1 MPASTPAAIV
11 RQFLGA
17 WPRRDLEELMSFF
30 AADAVYHNVPVAPCV
45 GAAAIR
51 ETFAGF
57 LATMPGIVLDVVN
70 LVTEGPF
77 VMAERIDRF
86 VMPNGHRFD
95 LPVTG
100 VFEIRDGKIVAFRDY
115 FDLATF
121 ERGSGLK
128 L

>member
-1 MPASTPAAIV
+1 MAANPETIV
-11 RQFLGA
+11 RDFLGA
-17 WPRRDLEELMSFF
+17 WPRRDLDELMSFF

-51 ETFAGF
+51 ATFAGF

-70 LVTEGPF
+70 LAAAGPL

-100 VFEIRDGKIVAFRDY
+100 VFEVGDGKIVAFRDY
-115 FDLATF
+115 FNLASF
-121 ERGSGLK
+121 EQESGLK

>member
-1 MPASTPAAIV
+1 MASTPEQIV
-11 RQFLGA
+11 RDFLGA
-17 WPRRDLEELMSFF
+17 WPRRDLDELMSFF
-30 AADAVYHNVPVAPCV
+30 APGAVYHNVPVAPCV

-51 ETFAGF
+51 DAFAGF
-57 LATMPGIVLDVVN
+57 LATMPGIALDVVE
-70 LVTEGPF
+70 LVAAGPL
-77 VMAERIDRF
+77 VMAERVDRF

-100 VFEIRDGKIVAFRDY
+100 VFEVQGGKIVAFRDY

>member
-1 MPASTPAAIV
+1 MSATAESIV
-11 RQFLGA
+11 RDFLGA
-17 WPRRDLEELMSFF
+17 WPRRDLVELMSYF
-30 AADAVYHNVPVAPCV
+30 APDAVYHNVPVAPCV

-57 LATMPGIVLDVVN
+57 LASMPGIVLDVVN
-70 LVTEGPF
+70 LVANGPL

-100 VFEIRDGKIVAFRDY
+100 VFEVRDGKIVAFRDY
-115 FDLATF
+115 FNLASF
-121 ERGSGLK
+121 ESESGLA

>member
-1 MPASTPAAIV
+1 MASTPETLV
-11 RQFLGA
+11 RDFLGA
-17 WPRRDLEELMSFF
+17 WPRRDLVELMSYF
-30 AADAVYHNVPVAPCV
+30 APDAVYHNVPVAPCV

-57 LATMPGIVLDVVN
+57 LASMPGIVLDVVN
-70 LVTEGPF
+70 LVANGPL

-100 VFEIRDGKIVAFRDY
+100 VFEVRDGKIVAFRDY
-115 FDLATF
+115 FNLASF
-121 ERGSGLK
+121 ESESGLA

>member
-1 MPASTPAAIV
+1 MAPSPETLV
-11 RQFLGA
+11 RDFLGA
-17 WPRRDLEELMSFF
+17 WPRRDLDELMSFF
-30 AADAVYHNVPVAPCV
+30 AANAVYHNVPVAPCI

-70 LVTEGPF
+70 LVASGPL

-100 VFEIRDGKIVAFRDY
+100 VFEVRDGKIVAFRDY
-115 FDLATF
+115 FNLVSF
-121 ERGSGLK
+121 EKESGLT

>member
-1 MPASTPAAIV
+1 MAVSPETIV
-11 RQFLGA
+11 RDFLGA

-57 LATMPGIVLDVVN
+57 LATMPGIVLDVVE
-70 LVTEGPF
+70 LVADGAL
-77 VMAERIDRF
+77 VMAERVDRF

-100 VFEIRDGKIVAFRDY
+100 VFEVHGGKIVAFRDY

>member
-1 MPASTPAAIV
+1 MASTPATIV
-11 RQFLGA
+11 RDFLGA

-30 AADAVYHNVPVAPCV
+30 APDAVYHNVPVAPCI

-70 LVTEGPF
+70 LVADGEL

-100 VFEIRDGKIVAFRDY
+100 VFEVRDGKIVAFRDY
-115 FDLATF
+115 FNLASF
-121 ERGSGLK
+121 ETESGLA

>member
-1 MPASTPAAIV
+1 MASSPETLV
-11 RQFLGA
+11 RDFLGA
-17 WPRRDLEELMSFF
+17 WPRRDLDELMSFF
-30 AADAVYHNVPVAPCV
+30 APDAVYHNVPVAPCV

-51 ETFAGF
+51 ATFAGF

-70 LVTEGPF
+70 LATNGPL

-100 VFEIRDGKIVAFRDY
+100 VFEVRDGAIVAFRDY
-115 FDLATF
+115 FNLASF
-121 ERGSGLK
+121 ESESGLK

>member
-1 MPASTPAAIV
+1 MASTSERLV
-11 RQFLGA
+11 RDFLGA
-17 WPRRDLEELMSFF
+17 WPRRDLDELMSYF
-30 AADAVYHNVPVAPCV
+30 APDAVYHNVPVAPCV

-57 LATMPGIVLDVVN
+57 LASMPGIVLEVVQ
-70 LVTEGPF
+70 LVADGPL

-86 VMPNGHRFD
+86 VMANGRRFD

-100 VFEIRDGKIVAFRDY
+100 VFEVRDGKIAAFRDY

-121 ERGSGLK
+121 ETGTGLE

>member
-1 MPASTPAAIV
+1 MASAPATIV
-11 RQFLGA
+11 RDFLGA
-17 WPRRDLEELMSFF
+17 WPRRDLDELMTFF
-30 AADAVYHNVPVAPCV
+30 APDAVYHNVPVAPCV
-45 GAAAIR
+45 GAGAIR
-51 ETFAGF
+51 DTFAGF

-70 LVTEGPF
+70 LVAESGL

-100 VFEIRDGKIVAFRDY
+100 VFEVRDGKIVAFRDY
-115 FDLATF
+115 FNLASF
-121 ERGSGLK
+121 EQESGLR

>member
-1 MPASTPAAIV
+1 MASTPETLV
-11 RQFLGA
+11 RDFLGA
-17 WPRRDLEELMSFF
+17 WPRRDLDELISFF

-70 LVTEGPF
+70 LAANGPL

-86 VMPNGHRFD
+86 VMPNGHRFN

-100 VFEIRDGKIVAFRDY
+100 VFEVREGKIIAFRDY
-115 FDLATF
+115 FNLASF
-121 ERGSGLK
+121 ESESGLK

>member
-1 MPASTPAAIV
+1 MAASPETIV
-11 RQFLGA
+11 RDFLGA

-30 AADAVYHNVPVAPCV
+30 ASDAVYHNVPVAPCV

-57 LATMPGIVLDVVN
+57 LATMPSIVLDVVE
-70 LVTEGPF
+70 LVANGAL
-77 VMAERIDRF
+77 VMAERVDRF

-100 VFEIRDGKIVAFRDY
+100 VFEVRDGKIVAFRDY

>member
-1 MPASTPAAIV
+1 MAASPETIV
-11 RQFLGA
+11 RDFCGA
-17 WPRRDLEELMSFF
+17 WPRRDLDELMSFF
-30 AADAVYHNVPVAPCV
+30 AVDAVYHNVPVAPCV

-57 LATMPGIVLDVVN
+57 LATMPGIILEVVA
-70 LVTEGPF
+70 LVAADRL
-77 VMAERIDRF
+77 VMAERVDRF

-100 VFEIRDGKIVAFRDY
+100 VFEVRDGTIVAFRDY

-121 ERGSGLK
+121 EKGSGLK

>member
-1 MPASTPAAIV
+1 MAATPERIV
-11 RQFLGA
+11 RDFCGA
-17 WPRRDLEELMSFF
+17 WPRRDLAELIRPF
-30 AADAVYHNVPVAPCV
+30 AADAVYHNVPVEPV
-45 GAAAIR
+45 RGTAAIR

-57 LATMPGIVLDVVN
+57 LATMPGIVLEVVN
-70 LVTEGPF
+70 LAVNGDLVFT
-77 VMAERIDRF
+77 ERIDRF

-95 LPVTG
+95 LPVNG
-100 VFEIRDGKIVAFRDY
+100 VFEVRDGMIVSFRDY

>member
-1 MPASTPAAIV
+1 MAAPAETIV
-11 RQFLGA
+11 RDFLGA
-17 WPRRDLEELMSFF
+17 WPRRNLDELMSFF
-30 AADAVYHNVPVAPCV
+30 TADAVYHNVPVAPCV

-57 LATMPGIVLDVVN
+57 LATMPGIVLDVVH
-70 LVTEGPF
+70 LVANGSL
-77 VMAERIDRF
+77 VMAERVDRF
-86 VMPNGHRFD
+86 VMPNGRRFD

-100 VFEIRDGKIVAFRDY
+100 VFEVRDARIAAFRDY

-121 ERGSGLK
+121 EHGSGLK

>member
-1 MPASTPAAIV
+1 MASTSEQLV
-11 RQFLGA
+11 RDFLGA
-17 WPRRDLEELMSFF
+17 WPRRDLDELMRFF
-30 AADAVYHNVPVAPCV
+30 APDAVYHNVPVAPCV

-57 LATMPGIVLDVVN
+57 LATMPGIVLDVVH
-70 LVTEGPF
+70 LVANGAL

-100 VFEIRDGKIVAFRDY
+100 VFEVRDGKIVAFRDY
-115 FDLATF
+115 FDLASF
-121 ERGSGLK
+121 ESGSGLK

>member
-1 MPASTPAAIV
+1 MAPSPETTV
-11 RQFLGA
+11 RDFLGA

-30 AADAVYHNVPVAPCV
+30 APDAVYHNVPVAPCV

-57 LATMPGIVLDVVN
+57 LATMPGIALDVVE
-70 LVTEGPF
+70 LVANGAL
-77 VMAERIDRF
+77 VMAERVDRF

-100 VFEIRDGKIVAFRDY
+100 VFEVRDGKIVAFRDY

>member
-1 MPASTPAAIV
+1 MAASPATIV
-11 RQFLGA
+11 RDFLGA
-17 WPRRDLEELMSFF
+17 WPRRDLDELMSFF
-30 AADAVYHNVPVAPCV
+30 APDAVYHNVPVAPCV

-57 LATMPGIVLDVVN
+57 LATMPGIVLEVVE
-70 LVTEGPF
+70 LVAGERL

-86 VMPNGHRFD
+86 VMPSGHRFD

-100 VFEIRDGKIVAFRDY
+100 VFEVRGDKIVAFRDY

-121 ERGSGLK
+121 EKASGLK

>member
-1 MPASTPAAIV
+1 MTTTPETIV
-11 RQFLGA
+11 RDFLGA
-17 WPRRDLEELMSFF
+17 WPRRDLDELMSFF

-57 LATMPGIVLDVVN
+57 LATMPGIVLEVVN
-70 LVTEGPF
+70 LAAAGAL

-100 VFEIRDGKIVAFRDY
+100 VFEVRNGKIVAFRDY
-115 FDLATF
+115 FNLATF
-121 ERGSGLK
+121 ETESGLR

>member
-1 MPASTPAAIV
+1 MASPETIV
-11 RQFLGA
+11 RDFLGA
-17 WPRRDLEELMSFF
+17 WPRRDLDELMSFF
-30 AADAVYHNVPVAPCV
+30 APAAVYHNVPVAPCV

-51 ETFAGF
+51 ETFTGF
-57 LATMPGIVLDVVN
+57 LATMPGIVLEVVE
-70 LVTEGPF
+70 LVAGDRL

-86 VMPNGHRFD
+86 VMSSGHRFD

-100 VFEIRDGKIVAFRDY
+100 VFEVRDGKIVAFRDY

-121 ERGSGLK
+121 EKGSGLK

>member
-1 MPASTPAAIV
+1 MAATPETLV
-11 RQFLGA
+11 RDFLGA
-17 WPRRDLEELMSFF
+17 WPRRDLDELMSFF

-51 ETFAGF
+51 ATFAGF

-70 LVTEGPF
+70 LVASGPL

-100 VFEIRDGKIVAFRDY
+100 VFEVRDGKIVAFRDY
-115 FDLATF
+115 FNLASF
-121 ERGSGLK
+121 ESESGLS

>member
-1 MPASTPAAIV
+1 MASPTETVV
-11 RQFLGA
+11 RDFLAA
-17 WPRRDLEELMSFF
+17 WPRRDLDELMSFF
-30 AADAVYHNVPVAPCV
+30 APDAVYHNVPVAPCV
-45 GAAAIR
+45 GGAAIR

-70 LVTEGPF
+70 LVANGTV

-100 VFEIRDGKIVAFRDY
+100 VFEVRDGKIVAFRDY
-115 FDLATF
+115 FNLASF
-121 ERGSGLK
+121 ETESGLK

>member
-1 MPASTPAAIV
+1 MPATAESIV
-11 RQFLGA
+11 RDFLGA
-17 WPRRDLEELMSFF
+17 WPRRDLVELMSYF
-30 AADAVYHNVPVAPCV
+30 APDAVYHNVPVAPCV

-57 LATMPGIVLDVVN
+57 LASMPGIVLDVVN
-70 LVTEGPF
+70 LVANGPL

-100 VFEIRDGKIVAFRDY
+100 VFEVRDDKIVAFRDY
-115 FDLATF
+115 FNLASF
-121 ERGSGLK
+121 ESESGLR

>member
-1 MPASTPAAIV
+1 MASTPETLV
-11 RQFLGA
+11 RDFLAA
-17 WPRRDLEELMSFF
+17 WPRRDLDELMSFF

-45 GAAAIR
+45 GAPAIR

-70 LVTEGPF
+70 LAANGPL

-86 VMPNGHRFD
+86 VMPDGHRFD

-100 VFEIRDGKIVAFRDY
+100 VFEVRDGKIVAFRDY
-115 FDLATF
+115 FNLASF
-121 ERGSGLK
+121 ESESGLQ

>member
-1 MPASTPAAIV
+1 MAATPETLV
-11 RQFLGA
+11 RDFLGA
-17 WPRRDLEELMSFF
+17 WPRRDLDELMSFF

-51 ETFAGF
+51 ATFAGF

-70 LVTEGPF
+70 LAASGSL

-100 VFEIRDGKIVAFRDY
+100 VFEVRDGKIVAFRDY
-115 FDLATF
+115 FNLASF
-121 ERGSGLK
+121 ESESGLS

>member
-1 MPASTPAAIV
+1 MAASPETIV
-11 RQFLGA
+11 RDFLGA

-30 AADAVYHNVPVAPCV
+30 APDAVYHNVPVAPCV

-57 LATMPGIVLDVVN
+57 LATMPGIALDVVE
-70 LVTEGPF
+70 LVANGAL
-77 VMAERIDRF
+77 VMAERVDRF

-100 VFEIRDGKIVAFRDY
+100 VFEVQDGKIVAFRDY

>member
-1 MPASTPAAIV
+1 MAASPETIV
-11 RQFLGA
+11 RDFLGA
-17 WPRRDLEELMSFF
+17 WPRRDLEELMRFF

-57 LATMPGIVLDVVN
+57 LATMPGIVLDVVE
-70 LVTEGPF
+70 LVANGAL
-77 VMAERIDRF
+77 VMAERVDRF

-100 VFEIRDGKIVAFRDY
+100 VFEVRDGKIAAFRDY

>member
-1 MPASTPAAIV
+1 MAATPETLV
-11 RQFLGA
+11 RDFLGA
-17 WPRRDLEELMSFF
+17 WPRRDLDELMSFF

-70 LVTEGPF
+70 VAASGSL

-100 VFEIRDGKIVAFRDY
+100 VFEVRDGKIVAFRDY
-115 FDLATF
+115 FNLASF
-121 ERGSGLK
+121 ESESGLS